1 MADGGIM
8 YSNTYHILDTEQG
21 GGMMQE
27 EEEEEEVGEE
37 ERRSR
42 LNPAINL
49 RWKLKYFTVFCKMIL
64 FLVCPFFR
72 GEKFPFL

>member
-21 GGMMQE
+21 GGMM

-49 RWKLKYFTVFCKMIL
+49 R
-64 FLVCPFFR
+64 
-72 GEKFPFL
+72 